1 MYVSYIGLLR
11 GNNDRLRVRMKF
23 RLGACAAVVLLAACS
38 GQKSDSD
45 IAALHNSAAT
55 GKAPA
60 RGVAKGRSVQASIAN
75 APDRGALMSYK
86 NQGKAVRTEGAFTY
100 YPIAMS
106 EDHAI
111 KGVVNGHMKVP
122 TPDGRELDIRYER
135 HNEGIDGNWSWI
147 GQVEGGDP
155 YQEAVITFGENAVF
169 ASIPQGNGKAPLE
182 IQTRNG
188 VLYAVQV
195 DPSRLRSPN
204 EGHNDMAIPAA
215 SAIVEAAQVQAAAIA
230 EKAVAENAPATG
242 VNTIDVTVGYTPG
255 FRADLGSTSAALTR
269 LNFLFQV
276 GNQGLTNSKVNG
288 YIRLVNAQE
297 VAYTD
302 SNTNQTALQELTGSN
317 GSTAVTVP
325 ASLAPLRTAR
335 DTYGADVALLVRH
348 FQQPEHQGCGI
359 AWLIG
364 ANGATVTPANDAKWG
379 YAVVSD
385 GDDTGTDGQSYRC
398 AEESLI
404 HEVGHLLGSAH
415 DVANSNSPG
424 RYPYS
429 YGYKNN
435 TAGFYSIMAY
445 GNVGQTSYRYFSSP
459 SLTLCGG
466 LACGTADAD
475 NVRSLNQTIPV
486 VAQFRAT
493 VVPFRSADNDFDG
506 DGRSDLYW
514 RNVATGFNDVWT
526 MNALVVAS
534 SGAVYYEP
542 NQLWKV
548 VGTGDFNGDGKSDV
562 LWRNSTTGQ
571 LFIQHMN
578 GKTVLPTSG
587 SSNTVADKNWQI
599 AALADFDGDGITDL
613 LWRNM
618 VLGTH
623 DIWLMGA
630 RAPRQQQ
637 FVYAEPNLAWKIA
650 GAADFNG
657 DGYAD
662 ILWRNTTSGENFIL
676 FMRGFAQVA
685 SGFTVRE
692 ANQSWKV
699 TALRDFDGDGIAD
712 IYWRNETTGQIHLW
726 KMNSTTVISDSFVY
740 VEPNQAWKI
749 VSAGD
754 YDGDGLADVFWRNS
768 ITGQNYA
775 QLMRGAQIASSGE
788 IYRVPDTNW
797 RVVSGSGITAPAN

>member
-1 MYVSYIGLLR
+1 
-11 GNNDRLRVRMKF
+11 MKF

-55 GKAPA
+55 GKAPVQ
-60 RGVAKGRSVQASIAN
+60 GVVKGRSVQASIAN

-122 TPDGRELDIRYER
+122 TPDGRQLDIRYER

-230 EKAVAENAPATG
+230 EKAVAENASATPA
-242 VNTIDVTVGYTPG
+242 NTIDVTVGYTPG
-255 FRADLGSTSAALTR
+255 FRTDWGSTSAALTR
-269 LNFLFQV
+269 LTFLFQV
-276 GNQGLTNSKVNG
+276 GNEGLVNSKVNG

-317 GSTAVTVP
+317 GSAAVTIP

-435 TAGFYSIMAY
+435 TAGFYTIMAY

-459 SLTLCGG
+459 GLTLCAG

-493 VVPFRSADNDFDG
+493 VVPFGGLVPTDFNG
-506 DGRSDLYW
+506 DGKSEVHW
-514 RNVATGFNDVWT
+514 RNSQTGINHAWVMDGRQNVSWYQIYRETDFAW
-526 MNALVVAS
+526 
-534 SGAVYYEP
+534 
-542 NQLWKV
+542 QV
-548 VGTGDFNGDGKSDV
+548 VGTGDFNRDGRSDVVWRNNATGRVYIQFVSGQSTLGTSGQIQSVADMGWQLAALADFSGDGVTDILWKNKSDGRAVVWTMNGLSVTATTQVYQERDLNWTIASTGDFNGDGSVDV
-562 LWRNSTTGQ
+562 LWRNTQTGDNYVQ
-571 LFIQHMN
+571 LMN
-578 GKTVLPTSG
+578 GLNTLAASG
-587 SSNTVADKNWQI
+587 RTASVPDMQWQI
-599 AALADFDGDGITDL
+599 
-613 LWRNM
+613 
-618 VLGTH
+618 
-623 DIWLMGA
+623 
-630 RAPRQQQ
+630 
-637 FVYAEPNLAWKIA
+637 
-650 GAADFNG
+650 
-657 DGYAD
+657 
-662 ILWRNTTSGENFIL
+662 
-676 FMRGFAQVA
+676 VA
-685 SGFTVRE
+685 V
-692 ANQSWKV
+692 
-699 TALRDFDGDGIAD
+699 RDFDLDGRAD
-712 IYWRNETTGQIHLW
+712 IYWRNLVTGVNALW
-726 KMNSTTVISDSFVY
+726 LMDGAQVSSVNYVY
-740 VEPNQAWKI
+740 VEPNVSWKI
-749 VSAGD
+749 VNSGD
-754 YDGDGLADVFWRNS
+754 YNGDGRPDLFWRNTA
-768 ITGQNYA
+768 TGQNFV
-775 QLMRGAQIASSGE
+775 QLMNGLQILPASGMTTQ
-788 IYRVPDTNW
+788 VADQAWQVTPN
-797 RVVSGSGITAPAN
+797 